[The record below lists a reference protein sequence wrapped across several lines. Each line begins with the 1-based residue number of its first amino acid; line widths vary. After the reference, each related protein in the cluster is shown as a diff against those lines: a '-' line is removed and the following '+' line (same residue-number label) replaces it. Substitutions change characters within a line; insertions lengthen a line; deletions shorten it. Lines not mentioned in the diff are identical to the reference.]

1 MGLNKRPSLALEAL
15 LILAAL
21 AFLFPIFF
29 LLEMSFKEPRY
40 FFKPYELPHSFY
52 FDYYR
57 KAVQDMDFFTGL
69 TNSVLVTVGALGFAI
84 IVASMSGYVLS
95 RRQERLF
102 RYAYLFF
109 LSGMVIPT
117 VGSLIPL
124 FTLAVKI
131 HLMNTRTLLVL
142 IYTAGFIPFAS
153 FLYAAF
159 TKSIPRE
166 LEESASLDGCGP
178 FRLFW
183 RIIFPLL
190 LPATGTFII
199 TNVYGIWNDFLTPL
213 IFLNQPEKMTLMPQI
228 VQFMF
233 NKQSVNYGPV
243 FAVSVLAVLP
253 LVVLFAFTQ
262 KYMLKGLTAGAV
274 KG

>member
-1 MGLNKRPSLALEAL
+1 MGLNKRPSIVLEVL
-15 LILAAL
+15 LFIAAL
-21 AFLFPIFF
+21 CFLFPVFF
-29 LLEMSFKEPRY
+29 LVEMSFKEPRY
-40 FFKPYELPHSFY
+40 FFKPYELPHSLY
-52 FDYYR
+52 LDYY
-57 KAVQDMDFFTGL
+57 KSAFTDMAFFRGL
-69 TNSVLVTVGALGFAI
+69 SNTLLVTAGALGLTI
-84 IVASMSGYVLS
+84 LVASMAGYVLS
-95 RRQERLF
+95 RRPEKLF
-102 RYAYLFF
+102 RFAYLFF
-109 LSGMVIPT
+109 LSGMVIPAM
-117 VGSLIPL
+117 GSLIPL
-124 FTLAVKI
+124 FTMAVDI

-159 TKSIPRE
+159 TKSIPKE

-178 FRLFW
+178 FRLYW

-190 LPATGTFII
+190 LPATGTFIV
-199 TNVYGIWNDFLTPL
+199 TNVYGVWNDFLTPL

-262 KYMLKGLTAGAV
+262 KYMLRGLTAGAV

>member
-1 MGLNKRPSLALEAL
+1 MGLNKRPSILLEIV
-15 LILAAL
+15 LILVAL
-21 AFLFPIFF
+21 SFLFPVFF
-29 LLEMSFKEPRY
+29 LVESSFKEPRY
-40 FFKPYELPHSFY
+40 FFKPFALPHSFY
-52 FDYYR
+52 LDYYK
-57 KAVQDMDFFTGL
+57 KALHDMDFFRGL
-69 TNSVLVTVGALGFAI
+69 WNTVLVMVGALALAI
-84 IVASMSGYVLS
+84 MVASMAGYVLS
-95 RRQERLF
+95 RRTERLF

-124 FTLAVKI
+124 FTLAVKL
-131 HLMNTRTLLVL
+131 HLMNTRILLVL

-159 TKSIPRE
+159 TKAIPRE

-178 FRLFW
+178 LRLFF

-190 LPATGTFII
+190 LPATGTFIV

-262 KYMLKGLTAGAV
+262 KYMLRGLTAGAV

>member
-1 MGLNKRPSLALEAL
+1 MGLNKRPSLLLEGIL
-15 LILAAL
+15 FLAAL
-21 AFLFPIFF
+21 AFLFPVVF

-40 FFKPYELPHSFY
+40 FFKPFELPHSLY
-52 FDYYR
+52 LDYYKSAFR
-57 KAVQDMDFFTGL
+57 DMDFFQGL
-69 TNSVLVTVGALGFAI
+69 SNTVLITAGALLLTIF
-84 IVASMSGYVLS
+84 VASMAGYVLS
-95 RRQERLF
+95 RRTERLF
-102 RYAYLFF
+102 RFAYLFF
-109 LSGMVIPT
+109 LSGMIIPG

-124 FTLAVKI
+124 FRMAVDI

-166 LEESASLDGCGP
+166 LEESANLDGCGP
-178 FRLFW
+178 LRLYW
-183 RIIFPLL
+183 LIIFPLL
-190 LPATGTFII
+190 LPATGTFIV
-199 TNVYGIWNDFLTPL
+199 TNVYGVWNDFLTPL
-213 IFLNQPEKMTLMPQI
+213 IFLNNPNRMTLMPQI

-253 LVVLFAFTQ
+253 LIVLFAFTQ
-262 KYMLKGLTAGAV
+262 KYMLRGLTAGAV

>member
-1 MGLNKRPSLALEAL
+1 MGLNKRPSVALEAL
-15 LILAAL
+15 MILIAL

-29 LLEMSFKEPRY
+29 LVESSFKAPRY
-40 FFKPYELPHSFY
+40 FFQPFALPHGLY
-52 FDYYR
+52 LDYYR
-57 KAVQDMDFFTGL
+57 KALQDMDFFRGL
-69 TNSVLVTVGALGFAI
+69 LNTVLVTVGALGLAI
-84 IVASMSGYVLS
+84 LVASMAGYVLS

-131 HLMNTRTLLVL
+131 HLMNTRILLVL

-159 TKSIPRE
+159 TKAIPRE

-178 FRLFW
+178 LRLFA

-190 LPATGTFII
+190 LPATGTFIV

-253 LVVLFAFTQ
+253 LIVLFAFTQ
-262 KYMLKGLTAGAV
+262 KYMLRGLTAGAV

>member
-1 MGLNKRPSLALEAL
+1 MQLQKRPSMILEF
-15 LILAAL
+15 IMIIGAL

-29 LLEMSFKEPRY
+29 LLEMSFKEPRD
-40 FFKPYELPHSFY
+40 FFKPYAMPHSFY
-52 FDYYR
+52 FDYYK
-57 KAVQDMDFFTGL
+57 KALHDMDFFSGL
-69 TNSVLVTVGALGFAI
+69 TNTLLVTAGALALAI
-84 IVASMSGYVLS
+84 LVASMAGYVLS
-95 RRQERLF
+95 RRQEKLF
-102 RYAYLFF
+102 KYMYLLF

-131 HLMNTRTLLVL
+131 HLMNTRILLIL

-159 TKSIPRE
+159 TKAIPRE

-213 IFLNQPEKMTLMPQI
+213 IFLNDPKKMTLMPQI

>member
-21 AFLFPIFF
+21 ALLFPIFF

-40 FFKPYELPHSFY
+40 FFKPYELPHGFY
-52 FDYYR
+52 LDYYR

-69 TNSVLVTVGALGFAI
+69 TNSVLVTVGALGLAI
-84 IVASMSGYVLS
+84 LVASMSGYVLS

-109 LSGMVIPT
+109 LSGMVIPA

-233 NKQSVNYGPV
+233 NKQSVNYGPA